1 MKTHKNMP
9 GAVGSAECTQVAR
22 TPMRIGYARVST
34 EDQKTSA
41 QIDALQAAGCTV
53 IYQEN
58 RSGGTMDR
66 TELRAMLDSLQA
78 GDTVVVYKM
87 DRIARSLRDLM
98 DITEIIH
105 QAKAEF
111 KSLTEIIDT
120 TTPSGRFIF
129 QIFGA
134 FAEFERELIRERT
147 RMGLRAARE
156 RGRVGGQP
164 RKMSP
169 SLEAEIM
176 DLWKSGR
183 HTKSELATRAG
194 VNISSIKRAI
204 SRNGV
209 QQVRPDD
216 KKLGAKIKRT
226 WLSGKYTLEQVAK
239 RTGVG
244 APRVRMVV
252 KSTGL
257 PESRRAVVAFNAQ
270 RSAQETAQ

>member
-1 MKTHKNMP
+1 MKFKRPHD
-9 GAVGSAECTQVAR
+9 GAASVLDGADAAR
-22 TPMRIGYARVST
+22 SPVRIGYARVST
-34 EDQKTSA
+34 EDQKTNA
-41 QIDALQAAGCTV
+41 QIDALKAAGCEL
-53 IYQEN
+53 IYQET

-66 TELRAMLDSLQA
+66 PELQTMLRTLQP

-156 RGRVGGQP
+156 RGRIGGQP

-176 DLWKSGR
+176 ELWISGR
-183 HTKSELATRAG
+183 HTKSELAARAG

-204 SRNGV
+204 TRNGI
-209 QQVRPDD
+209 QQKRPDD
-216 KKLGAKIKRT
+216 KKLEAKIKRT
-226 WLSGKYTLEQVAK
+226 WLSGKYTVDQVAK
-239 RTGVG
+239 RVGVS
-244 APRVRMVV
+244 AHRVRLVV
-252 KSTGL
+252 NNSGI
-257 PESRRAVVAFNAQ
+257 PVSRRSLVAANAQ
-270 RSAQETAQ
+270 RNAQRAAK

>member
-1 MKTHKNMP
+1 MTLDPCTRVAGGVP
-9 GAVGSAECTQVAR
+9 GTTATRQ
-22 TPMRIGYARVST
+22 PMRMGYARVST

-41 QIDALQAAGCTV
+41 QIDALKAAGCTV
-53 IYQEN
+53 IFQEN
-58 RSGGTMDR
+58 RSGGTMER
-66 TELRAMLDSLQA
+66 PELQAMLGSLQQ

-105 QAKAEF
+105 KAKAEF

-169 SLEAEIM
+169 SLEAEILE
-176 DLWKSGR
+176 LWKSGR
-183 HTKSELATRAG
+183 HSKSELADRAG
-194 VNISSIKRAI
+194 VSICSIKRAI
-204 SRNGV
+204 DRNGLP
-209 QQVRPDD
+209 QERPDD
-216 KKLGAKIKRT
+216 KKLEAKIKRD
-226 WLSGKYTLEQVAK
+226 WLSGKYTLDQVAA
-239 RTGVG
+239 RLDVG
-244 APRVRMVV
+244 KARVRLVV
-252 KSTGL
+252 TNKGL
-257 PESRRAVVAFNAQ
+257 PISQRAVVAANAK
-270 RSAQETAQ
+270 RNASKGVL